1 MHQSSNQKENNPMKK
16 LLIILL
22 LISPFSF
29 ADWGDVYYCQMTS
42 YLAVSPDGRVEEL
55 LEVVT
60 KRFQFKLDETE
71 QAVVFG
77 KKGHFDGQTLP
88 LTPIANLDY
97 SSSSLLE
104 TWYAEG
110 FLEMYTFGENTF
122 SYVSLQNHAFIMH
135 ADCDKF

>member
-77 KKGHFDGQTLP
+77 KKDTLTAR
-88 LTPIANLDY
+88 L
-97 SSSSLLE
+97 
-104 TWYAEG
+104 
-110 FLEMYTFGENTF
+110 FR
-122 SYVSLQNHAFIMH
+122 
-135 ADCDKF
+135 